1 MLFTEP
7 LFIVFFLCVFVVHWT
22 LQGHEVRKFFL
33 LAASYVF
40 YSAWDWR
47 FCSLIMISTVIDFV
61 VGGYLGRNP
70 VSPRRRLVLIVSLV
84 ANLGILGFFKYFNF
98 FVESANSLL
107 GIESGR
113 TLYIILPVGI
123 SFFTFQSMSYT
134 IDIYRKKMKPVARFT
149 DFALFVSFF
158 PQLVAGPIVRA
169 EQFLP
174 QLETRKRFGQI
185 AFQSALMLFLIGFI
199 KKACISD
206 NIAPIIDPVFA
217 NPEQYTAL
225 STWIAT
231 LFYAVQIYCDFSGY
245 TDMAIAA
252 AALLGYTLTLNFNFP
267 YFASNIAQF
276 WQRWHISLS
285 SWLRDYLYISMGGN
299 RAGQFKLYRNLMI
312 TMLLGGLWHGA
323 AWTFVTWGALHGI
336 ALVAHR
342 YVSERLA
349 IPEAIGKSLGIVATM
364 YWVCLAWIFF
374 RCTSMSNALTMAKA
388 YVTFQSPGEIALDG
402 ILLLWL
408 IPLVVAH
415 WVASRVDLP
424 EKSKGIPDWAFSAGL
439 GVAIVAALLF
449 VPQHTKPFIYFQF

>member
-1 MLFTEP
+1 M
-7 LFIVFFLCVFVVHWT
+7 
-22 LQGHEVRKFFL
+22 
-33 LAASYVF
+33 
-40 YSAWDWR
+40 
-47 FCSLIMISTVIDFV
+47 
-61 VGGYLGRNP
+61 
-70 VSPRRRLVLIVSLV
+70 LIVSLA

-134 IDIYRKKMKPVARFT
+134 IDIYRKKMEPVERFT

-169 EQFLP
+169 AQFLP
-174 QLETRKRFGQI
+174 QLKTQKNFGQI
-185 AFQSALMLFLIGFI
+185 AFQSALTLFLIGFI

-225 STWIAT
+225 STWIGT
-231 LFYAVQIYCDFSGY
+231 FFYAVQIYCDFSGY
-245 TDMAIAA
+245 TDMAIAT
-252 AALLGYTLTLNFNFP
+252 AALLGYKLTLNFNFP

-299 RAGQFKLYRNLMI
+299 RVGTWKLYRNLLV

-323 AWTFVTWGALHGI
+323 AWTFLIWGALHGI

-342 YVSERLA
+342 FVSKRLA
-349 IPEAIGKSLGIVATM
+349 ILEGIGKSLGMVATM

-374 RCTSMSNALTMAKA
+374 RCTSVSDALVMAKV
-388 YVTFQSPGEIALDG
+388 YVTFQSPGEIALDAM
-402 ILLLWL
+402 LLLWL

-415 WVASRVDLP
+415 AIAYRVNVA
-424 EKSKGIPDWAFSAGL
+424 EKARGIPDWVFSAGL

>member
-1 MLFTEP
+1 MEP
-7 LFIVFFLCVFVVHWT
+7 
-22 LQGHEVRKFFL
+22 
-33 LAASYVF
+33 
-40 YSAWDWR
+40 
-47 FCSLIMISTVIDFV
+47 
-61 VGGYLGRNP
+61 
-70 VSPRRRLVLIVSLV
+70 
-84 ANLGILGFFKYFNF
+84 
-98 FVESANSLL
+98 VE
-107 GIESGR
+107 
-113 TLYIILPVGI
+113 
-123 SFFTFQSMSYT
+123 
-134 IDIYRKKMKPVARFT
+134 RFT

-169 EQFLP
+169 AQFLP
-174 QLETRKRFGQI
+174 QLKTQKNFGQI
-185 AFQSALMLFLIGFI
+185 AFQSALTLFLIGFI

-206 NIAPIIDPVFA
+206 NITPIIDPVFA

-231 LFYAVQIYCDFSGY
+231 FFYAVQIYCDFSGY
-245 TDMAIAA
+245 TDMAIAT
-252 AALLGYTLTLNFNFP
+252 AALLGYKLTLNFNFP

-299 RAGQFKLYRNLMI
+299 RVGTWKLYRNLLV

-323 AWTFVTWGALHGI
+323 AWTFLIWGALHGI

-342 YVSERLA
+342 FVSKRLA
-349 IPEAIGKSLGIVATM
+349 IPEGIGKSLGMVATM

-374 RCTSMSNALTMAKA
+374 RCTSVSDALVMAKA
-388 YVTFQSPGEIALDG
+388 YVTFQSPGEIALDAM
-402 ILLLWL
+402 LLLWL

-415 WVASRVDLP
+415 AIAYRVNVA
-424 EKSKGIPDWAFSAGL
+424 EKALGIPDWVFSAGL